1 VRAPDLIDEL
11 YDASYGRLVV
21 QMLALCG
28 SQGDAEDAV
37 QEAFAQ
43 VVRRLA
49 VKVPGPQQE
58 LDLGPDHVALVAALQ
73 RLDRTS
79 REVVVLHHLADLS
92 VEEIARQLDM
102 AEGTVKSRLSR
113 GRARLS
119 ELLTDALD
127 DEEAQSRG

>member
-1 VRAPDLIDEL
+1 
-11 YDASYGRLVV
+11 
-21 QMLALCG
+21 
-28 SQGDAEDAV
+28 
-37 QEAFAQ
+37 
-43 VVRRLA
+43 
-49 VKVPGPQQE
+49 
-58 LDLGPDHVALVAALQ
+58 
-73 RLDRTS
+73 
-79 REVVVLHHLADLS
+79 VVVLHHLADLS